1 MQSILKALGVTI
13 WGLVGFG
20 LVIVLVVVG
29 YRTALNHRI
38 VENSVVDRRKID
50 SGAGAQSNVPSGSP
64 ADLHIHEEDMIRLSL
79 LLSASQHQYELA
91 QEYGTK
97 LYDSGTATPDDL
109 LLIAQ
114 TYYSIRDCEKV
125 GLWIDRASRAFH
137 AAARDPDRALNT
149 MKDDCAAEINKRP
162 VTSGMGEYE
171 RMERLLKSLKERA
184 ETDRKN
190 LPEFELKAESSKLG
204 ELDVKLGEVYFGFG
218 DYQSA
223 IIAIQRG
230 LKKGQVTHLDDAYVY
245 LGLSEQAVNERHEA
259 RAAFA
264 RLKDVPNINPR
275 VLKLWELYAETRF

>member
-20 LVIVLVVVG
+20 LVVVLVAVG
-29 YRTALNHRI
+29 YRAALNHRI
-38 VENSVVDRRKID
+38 VKNSVVDRRKID
-50 SGAGAQSNVPSGSP
+50 SGAGAHF
-64 ADLHIHEEDMIRLSL
+64 HIHEEDMIRLSL
-79 LLSASQHQYELA
+79 RLSASQHQYELA

-97 LYDSGTATPDDL
+97 LYDGGTATPDDL

-114 TYYSIRDCEKV
+114 TYYAIRDCEKV
-125 GLWIDRASRAFH
+125 GLWTDRASRAFH
-137 AAARDPDRALNT
+137 AAARDPDKVLNT

-162 VTSGMGEYE
+162 VISGMGEYE

-204 ELDVKLGEVYFGFG
+204 ELDVKLGEIYF
-218 DYQSA
+218 
-223 IIAIQRG
+223 
-230 LKKGQVTHLDDAYVY
+230 
-245 LGLSEQAVNERHEA
+245 GLSEQAVNEPHEA

-264 RLKDVPNINPR
+264 RLKDVPNITPT
-275 VLKLWELYAETRF
+275 VLELWNLYAETRF